1 MNLRGSDL
9 ISPVMRAALAADLT
23 ALLGDAQ
30 VTPTTVTVST
40 PTGRAVDDAAGTVT
54 ITSDDDTVSVLRAEV
69 TLEEVQASAGGLQ
82 LGDIRYHIQAT
93 SLSST
98 PSLSSVV
105 RDGLDRRRVVAVSI
119 DPLGL
124 LYTLTARRT
133 P

>member
-9 ISPVMRAALAADLT
+9 ITPVMRAALVADLT

-40 PTGRAVDDAAGTVT
+40 PTGRAVNDAAGTVT

-69 TLEEVQASAGGLQ
+69 TLEEIQASLGGLQ

-98 PSLSSVV
+98 PSLSSVIV
-105 RDGLDRRRVVAVSI
+105 DGSDRRRVVTVSI

-124 LYTLTARRT
+124 LFTLTARRT

>member
-9 ISPVMRAALAADLT
+9 ISPVMRAALSADLT

-40 PTGRAVDDAAGTVT
+40 PTGRAVNDAAGTVT
-54 ITSDDDTVSVLRAEV
+54 ITSDDDTVSVLRCEV
-69 TLEEVQASAGGLQ
+69 TLDEVQASAGGLQ
-82 LGDIRYHIQAT
+82 LGDIRYHILAT

-105 RDGLDRRRVVAVSI
+105 VDGSDRRRVVVVST

-124 LYTLTARRT
+124 LFTLTARRT

>member
-9 ISPVMRAALAADLT
+9 ISPVMRAALSADLT

-105 RDGLDRRRVVAVSI
+105 RDGLDRRRVVTVSI

>member
-9 ISPVMRAALAADLT
+9 ITPVMRAALAADLT

-40 PTGRAVDDAAGTVT
+40 PTGRAVNDAAGTVT
-54 ITSDDDTVSVLRAEV
+54 ITSDDDTVSVLRCEV
-69 TLEEVQASAGGLQ
+69 TLDEVQASAGGLQ
-82 LGDIRYHIQAT
+82 LGDIRYHILAT

-105 RDGLDRRRVVAVSI
+105 VDGSDRRRVVVVST

-124 LYTLTARRT
+124 LFTLTARRT

>member
-9 ISPVMRAALAADLT
+9 ISPVMRAALSADLT

-40 PTGRAVDDAAGTVT
+40 PTGRAVNDAAGTVT

-105 RDGLDRRRVVAVSI
+105 RDGLDRRRVVTVSI

>member
-9 ISPVMRAALAADLT
+9 ITPVMRAALAADLT

-40 PTGRAVDDAAGTVT
+40 PTGRAVNDAAGTVT

-69 TLEEVQASAGGLQ
+69 TLEEIQASLGGLQ
-82 LGDIRYHIQAT
+82 LGDIKYHIQAT

-98 PSLSSVV
+98 PSLSSVIV
-105 RDGLDRRRVVAVSI
+105 DGSDRRRVVTVSI

-124 LYTLTARRT
+124 LFTLTARRT

>member
-9 ISPVMRAALAADLT
+9 ITPVMRAALAADLT

-40 PTGRAVDDAAGTVT
+40 PTGRAVNDAAGTVT
-54 ITSDDDTVSVLRAEV
+54 ITSDDDTVSVLRGEV
-69 TLEEVQASAGGLQ
+69 TLEEIQASLGGLQ

-98 PSLSSVV
+98 PSLSSVIV
-105 RDGLDRRRVVAVSI
+105 DGSDRRRVVTVST

-124 LYTLTARRT
+124 LFTLTARRT

>member
-1 MNLRGSDL
+1 VNLRGSDL
-9 ISPVMRAALAADLT
+9 ISPVMKAALAADLT

-30 VTPTTVTVST
+30 VTPTTVVVST
-40 PTGRAVDDAAGTVT
+40 TTGRAINDAAGTVT
-54 ITSDDDTVSVLRAEV
+54 ITSDDDTVSVLRCEV
-69 TLEEVQASAGGLQ
+69 TLDEVQASAGGLQ

-105 RDGLDRRRVVAVSI
+105 VDGSDRRRVVVVST